1 MTKNKLFCALKQ
13 RSFFELNEYHVEFNV
28 TSISANTNVF
38 DLSHR
43 RCCHLTFVHQ
53 SLLPA
58 KYIVIDNLE
67 NKNFNL
73 KKSQYSFD
81 FKRLN
86 LSKSSLINF
95 NTCYDRWHWRP

>member
-1 MTKNKLFCALKQ
+1 MAKNKLFYALKQ
-13 RSFFELNEYHVEFNV
+13 PRFFELNEYHVEFNV

-73 KKSQYSFD
+73 KKI
-81 FKRLN
+81 
-86 LSKSSLINF
+86 SKQF
-95 NTCYDRWHWRP
+95 